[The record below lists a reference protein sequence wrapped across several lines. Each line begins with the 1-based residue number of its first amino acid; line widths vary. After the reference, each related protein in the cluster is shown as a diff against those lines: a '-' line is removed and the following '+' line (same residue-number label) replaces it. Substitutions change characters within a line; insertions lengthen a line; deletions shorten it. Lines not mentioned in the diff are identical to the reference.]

1 MLSLAL
7 PVEIYLST
15 TPADMRKSFD
25 GLFALAVNHLGRDPL
40 SGGLFVFFN
49 RRRDRMKLLYW
60 DADGLAVWAKMFES
74 HCPHYLLF
82 TGIGRYRDNL
92 AYRPVAAV
100 GMDSN
105 PPRIGPRRRPMPEE
119 ISVIVPPRAEFTA
132 GR

>member
-7 PVEIYLST
+7 PVDIYLST

-60 DADGLAVWAKMFES
+60 DADGLAVWAKRLEAGTFQMPAVDAHARSVALSATELT
-74 HCPHYLLF
+74 LLLQ
-82 TGIGRYRDNL
+82 GIDLGIVKQRKRYRRS
-92 AYRPVAAV
+92 A
-100 GMDSN
+100 
-105 PPRIGPRRRPMPEE
+105 
-119 ISVIVPPRAEFTA
+119 
-132 GR
+132 